1 MHFLLPSLLATN
13 WIWPPNNFHL
23 LGWPSMAGDRRSS
36 PAIFAGG
43 HRLPFLPAVK
53 LGSKWLLQIEM
64 NLDPLGL
71 GVFNTHFKNFM
82 SENLDLHFWYVVSK
96 AVSSALRLAPTFL
109 SPRSTWISIIQAP
122 KPDCIYIQSGFGAR
136 IIIQAP
142 KADPK
147 FIIDFYIYSLVSEP
161 E

>member
-1 MHFLLPSLLATN
+1 MIGLLSFKFSISWFHAVFWKHLSSICIVVFAAVNSSHFCWWSNLAASGYC
-13 WIWPPNNFHL
+13 I
-23 LGWPSMAGDRRSS
+23 
-36 PAIFAGG
+36 
-43 HRLPFLPAVK
+43 
-53 LGSKWLLQIEM
+53 QIEM

-71 GVFNTHFKNFM
+71 GVFTTHFKILA
-82 SENLDLHFWYVVSK
+82 SENLDLPFWYVDSK

-122 KPDCIYIQSGFGAR
+122 KADCIYIQSGFGAR

-147 FIIDFYIYSLVSEP
+147 FIIDFYIYSLVSEL